1 VPKITYGVW
10 ILSIMAMDGVAK
22 DAAIDPQWT
31 LGCRAKKIWSAWR
44 RAERTRWGDRYS
56 RKVQRNSYRKPG
68 FRLSNVNDRILPSSE
83 INSFAG
89 TMDSGLAVFPIA

>member
-1 VPKITYGVW
+1 
-10 ILSIMAMDGVAK
+10 M
-22 DAAIDPQWT
+22 
-31 LGCRAKKIWSAWR
+31 
-44 RAERTRWGDRYS
+44 ERKLRDDRYS